1 MSKVENTAPE
11 FNCLNFQ
18 HLQLSFWELGI
29 LKSPDFPI
37 YRGSSIL
44 KLWYV
49 FCIFCFLH
57 FVSFNLL
64 FKAILSSFGR
74 KEWIR
79 PVKERLRYRYLSI
92 FARTSP
98 FYEWNNGVDGSSCSY
113 ISLLLVYQ
121 LTWSRL
127 SRCWIFHH
135 PIWQLCMQFLRCLC
149 VCVWE
154 IPCNLSWSCQ

>member
-92 FARTSP
+92 FARTGP

-113 ISLLLVYQ
+113 ISLLSVY
-121 LTWSRL
+121 RL
-127 SRCWIFHH
+127 KSFEPLLNLSSSHLATLH
-135 PIWQLCMQFLRCLC
+135 ANFTVSVC
-149 VCVWE
+149 VCMR
-154 IPCNLSWSCQ
+154 NSL